1 MSWASRRRTSYVIGV
16 SLLSHYNRRILAII
30 SVSPTCSDGIKNQ
43 GETTVDQGGPCLVLD
58 ERTLQP
64 HSTLWS
70 RSFRVRDG
78 SYNAVAYVYN
88 HNKEAGV
95 RRAYYR
101 FGLYDSQNVLV
112 AERRGTTFILPGAI
126 TPVLESRI
134 DTGNR
139 TVSRTYFEFTDTFIW
154 ERMINTSL
162 SIAVNNKELS
172 NTAIMPR
179 LSASVENHSVAD
191 VINLSFVAVIFDPAE
206 CICGI
211 CDDARASRQVQ
222 LRDSLQL
229 ARPVSVQ
236 VGRIDISPLV
246 APSLCCIESIGYACL

>member
-1 MSWASRRRTSYVIGV
+1 MIGV
-16 SLLSHYNRRILAII
+16 ILFFLIIIGGPLLYWYF
-30 SVSPTCSDGIKNQ
+30 SVPPTCSDGIKNQ

-78 SYNAVAYVYN
+78 YYNAVAYVYN
-88 HNKEAGV
+88 PNKEAGV

-191 VINLSFVAVIFDPAE
+191 VINPSFVAVIFDPA
-206 CICGI
+206 GN
-211 CDDARASRQVQ
+211 AFAASATTLERLSAGATSEIVFSWP
-222 LRDSLQL
+222 D
-229 ARPVSVQ
+229 PFPVQ

-246 APSLCCIESIGYACL
+246 APSLVLVLSQ